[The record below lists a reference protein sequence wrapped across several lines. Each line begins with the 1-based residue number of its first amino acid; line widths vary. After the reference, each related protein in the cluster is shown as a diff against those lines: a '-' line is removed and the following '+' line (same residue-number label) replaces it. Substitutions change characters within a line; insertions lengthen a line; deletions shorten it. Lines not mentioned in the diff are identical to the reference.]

1 MPEKDKQNRTKK
13 YNNWKEEILTFKMGW
28 TETKKLEE
36 LRLQKTKNEKEYL
49 TKKMMEVRRLVTS
62 SEKFDKIIN
71 EGKETNLKNK
81 IYNLM

>member
-1 MPEKDKQNRTKK
+1 
-13 YNNWKEEILTFKMGW
+13 
-28 TETKKLEE
+28 
-36 LRLQKTKNEKEYL
+36 
-49 TKKMMEVRRLVTS
+49 MEVRRLVTS